1 MRQRGVLGDGTQVLL
16 ADDEATMRDA
26 CRQALAKLDL
36 SITEAKNGNQAL
48 RLARGRAFDLVILDL
63 KMPGTP
69 GMEVLGALK
78 QENPATPVIIITGY
92 ATIESAVEAI
102 RRGADDFLPKP
113 FTPETLRMLVQRV
126 LASSH
131 LQREN
136 VYLKRTLDHD
146 ASKHRMVG
154 RSKEI
159 NAVRDLIRRVA
170 PTDSTVLITGES
182 GTGKELVARAIHN
195 HSARSSKP
203 FVTVDCCTLVGTL
216 FESELFGHVRGSF
229 TGATATTH
237 GRFEFANGGTLFFDE
252 IGNVSPDI
260 QAKLLRAI
268 QEREFTRV
276 GSSQTIRVDI
286 RIVAATNRDLL
297 AAVREGTF
305 REDLYYRLGVVP
317 ITLPPLRHHREDI
330 PELAGFFV
338 KRYAKERKKNVK
350 GISPEAMDVLVDS
363 PWPGNVRELENAIE
377 RAVILAEGDVIEP
390 VDLLQYG
397 FRHRTP
403 GSGATSNSPAEILPL
418 EEVERRHIEHVLA
431 YTGGNRGRAA
441 KYLGVDRKT
450 LWRKMKKY
458 AITADARAGPQE
470 ADE

>member
-1 MRQRGVLGDGTQVLL
+1 
-16 ADDEATMRDA
+16 
-26 CRQALAKLDL
+26 
-36 SITEAKNGNQAL
+36 
-48 RLARGRAFDLVILDL
+48 
-63 KMPGTP
+63 
-69 GMEVLGALK
+69 
-78 QENPATPVIIITGY
+78 
-92 ATIESAVEAI
+92 
-102 RRGADDFLPKP
+102 
-113 FTPETLRMLVQRV
+113 
-126 LASSH
+126 
-131 LQREN
+131 
-136 VYLKRTLDHD
+136 
-146 ASKHRMVG
+146 
-154 RSKEI
+154 
-159 NAVRDLIRRVA
+159 
-170 PTDSTVLITGES
+170 
-182 GTGKELVARAIHN
+182 
-195 HSARSSKP
+195 
-203 FVTVDCCTLVGTL
+203 
-216 FESELFGHVRGSF
+216 
-229 TGATATTH
+229 
-237 GRFEFANGGTLFFDE
+237 
-252 IGNVSPDI
+252 
-260 QAKLLRAI
+260 
-268 QEREFTRV
+268 
-276 GSSQTIRVDI
+276 
-286 RIVAATNRDLL
+286 
-297 AAVREGTF
+297 VREGTF

-317 ITLPPLRHHREDI
+317 ITLPTLRHHREDI